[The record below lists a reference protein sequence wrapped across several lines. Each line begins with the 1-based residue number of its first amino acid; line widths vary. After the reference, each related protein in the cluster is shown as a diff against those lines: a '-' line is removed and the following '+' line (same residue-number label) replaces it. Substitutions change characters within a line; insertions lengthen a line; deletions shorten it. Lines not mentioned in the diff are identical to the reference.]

1 MSQKETSPDWTHL
14 WFWMVWRMGIKSSID
29 KKIPRVQYS
38 RKNFYDSILTI
49 KYSNVNWKIKEKS
62 RKNFIKKFIKKIFIV
77 DKKRRDIKD
86 IKCFRFSTFS

>member
-1 MSQKETSPDWTHL
+1 
-14 WFWMVWRMGIKSSID
+14 MVWRMGIKSSID
-29 KKIPRVQYS
+29 KKNPRVQYS

-77 DKKRRDIKD
+77 DKKAETSRILS
-86 IKCFRFSTFS
+86 ISGFLRFLRVLKSK